1 MKKGNLSEDTDKEC
15 LENGEIENCL
25 NQQSNAYVMKQRQLG
40 KIDGYL
46 ETRENEDMA
55 KNEDMEENEVE
66 SVPEEI
72 VNAEEVHNNVTDSV
86 DGTRHNLNDEQQK
99 IVEQLN
105 EIMLEGK
112 ASDGIMFK
120 KVDKKTL
127 EVSNR

>member
-25 NQQSNAYVMKQRQLG
+25 NQQSKVYVMKQRQLG
-40 KIDGYL
+40 KMDGYL
-46 ETRENEDMA
+46 ETTENEDMA

-66 SVPEEI
+66 SFPEEI
-72 VNAEEVHNNVTDSV
+72 ANAEEVHNNVIDSV

-112 ASDGIMFK
+112 ASDGIIFK

>member
-40 KIDGYL
+40 KMDGYL
-46 ETRENEDMA
+46 ETTENEDMA

-72 VNAEEVHNNVTDSV
+72 VNAEEVHSNVTDSV

>member
-25 NQQSNAYVMKQRQLG
+25 NQQSNVYVMKQRQLG
-40 KIDGYL
+40 KMDGYL
-46 ETRENEDMA
+46 ETTENEDMA

-66 SVPEEI
+66 SFPEEI
-72 VNAEEVHNNVTDSV
+72 VNAEEVHNNVIDSV

-112 ASDGIMFK
+112 ASDGIMSK
-120 KVDKKTL
+120 KVDKNTL